1 MFQQSASIKR
11 IVTTGAAVALL
22 AIAASGCGGDKT
34 AAGSTG
40 AAEATTATT
49 HATTPPPILAPPP
62 VATAT
67 ATPSA
72 SADDGEADAPA
83 EAGAKK
89 FDCGAKGQKPCPMQK
104 WMKTVMAGAS
114 SSGEGAKLAEALTYV
129 ARNAPPGFDKW
140 SALAADGAKKARA
153 DDIDGAKVSC
163 KQCHDLY
170 KKKYKSTLR
179 DRPF

>member
-1 MFQQSASIKR
+1 MFHQSASMKGFVMIAAL
-11 IVTTGAAVALL
+11 GA

-34 AAGSTG
+34 AGGTTG
-40 AAEATTATT
+40 APGPSAAPTAVISPTMMPSSSASSPT
-49 HATTPPPILAPPP
+49 VTPPA
-62 VATAT
+62 
-67 ATPSA
+67 A
-72 SADDGEADAPA
+72 SATGEPADDDAPV
-83 EAGAKK
+83 AGAKT

-114 SSGEGAKLAEALTYV
+114 SSGDGARLAEALTYV
-129 ARNAPPGFDKW
+129 ANHAPPGFATW
-140 SALAADGAKKARA
+140 SALATDGAKKAKA

-163 KQCHDLY
+163 KQCHEQY